1 MAYSS
6 SPSAPAANATRAP
19 TTVDRV
25 TARSARPDV
34 APLVV
39 TTAGLDLAGGTPERV
54 ALEPGEVVWG
64 APADTTAEVDPS
76 LELEVELAEEL
87 VLGGLPEGAE
97 DDEGGFETELGEGD
111 GGGFE
116 TELGEDDGGGT
127 EAGLEGDE
135 EGAFDGGTEL
145 VLVGGVEEEKGNG
158 TRTPPTGP
166 EAGDDDDV
174 PAAAAW

>member
-6 SPSAPAANATRAP
+6 SPSAPAANATKAP

-39 TTAGLDLAGGTPERV
+39 TTAGLDFAGGTPVMV

-64 APADTTAEVDPS
+64 ALADTTAEVDPL
-76 LELEVELAEEL
+76 LELEIELAEEL

-97 DDEGGFETELGEGD
+97 DE
-111 GGGFE
+111 GGFE
-116 TELGEDDGGGT
+116 TELGEDDGGGA
-127 EAGLEGDE
+127 EAELGGDE
-135 EGAFDGGTEL
+135 EGAFDGGPEL
-145 VLVGGVEEEKGNG
+145 VLVDGAEEEEEKGNG

-166 EAGDDDDV
+166 EADDDDDV